1 MKLRPI
7 HRSFIA
13 VMGCGSKLP
22 APIPCPQRREHRTLV
37 AKLSTST
44 KTIRE
49 KCLNRFA
56 TKSQNLAAFFRVQ
69 ITRSC
74 KGTRKP
80 MIQRTFDYLR
90 TSCCSMNNVA
100 KMKYPRSN
108 IE

>member
-56 TKSQNLAAFFRVQ
+56 TNCKIWHAFFGF
-69 ITRSC
+69 RSRLLE
-74 KGTRKP
+74 KGTRKH
-80 MIQRTFDYLR
+80 MIQRTFDYENELLFCEQCR
-90 TSCCSMNNVA
+90 ENDISE
-100 KMKYPRSN
+100 KQH
-108 IE
+108 